1 MITEK
6 ENTINMEKCPRFIS
20 CSIPKCPLE
29 FFMSERPEYSEDGIC
44 SLRRITEGKMRR
56 GKIKKDILN
65 SAMKKLVEFV
75 PKQNLVE
82 V

>member
-1 MITEK
+1 
-6 ENTINMEKCPRFIS
+6 
-20 CSIPKCPLE
+20 
-29 FFMSERPEYSEDGIC
+29 
-44 SLRRITEGKMRR
+44 MRR

>member
-29 FFMSERPEYSEDGIC
+29 FFMSERPEGG
-44 SLRRITEGKMRR
+44 L
-56 GKIKKDILN
+56 
-65 SAMKKLVEFV
+65 
-75 PKQNLVE
+75 PKE
-82 V
+82 K